1 MTLPFPTIRA
11 ASTRNV
17 KPGSHPVREFKAMN
31 GAVTKIVHGD
41 RVTDALVSFEYPY
54 ILDDEAALVVQL
66 WYDSLSGAIDVAL
79 PANAFVGVDPGLAAK
94 VPSYLSWFMSEP
106 DVRSVQG
113 KPGWSRL
120 SFELRGQLVA

>member
-1 MTLPFPTIRA
+1 MTLPFPAIRA
-11 ASTRNV
+11 ASVRNV

-31 GAVTKIVHGD
+31 KAVTKIVRGNQ
-41 RVTDALVSFEYPY
+41 VSDALISFEFPY
-54 ILDDEAALVVQL
+54 ILDSEAALVIDL
-66 WYDSLSGAIDVAL
+66 WYDSLSGALDVGL
-79 PANAFVGVDPGLAAK
+79 PANVFAGVSPSLVAK

-120 SFELRGQLVA
+120 SFELQGQLVA